1 MAAALTTTSRA
12 VLGLLALRPWTTYEL
27 AKQVRRSLSWF
38 WPRAERKL
46 YDEPKRLVDAGLATA
61 RAELVGRRART
72 VYTITDA
79 GRADL
84 RAWLSEPSAPPSF
97 ESEAMVKLFFA
108 DAGTVEQLR
117 AVLQDMHDGS
127 AARRAQLEGFVADH
141 LEHRSAFPDRA
152 ALNALALRLQIEHE
166 RALFEWSRW
175 ALDEVSTWRHP
186 SDPAAAARIG
196 HLLTGPLD
204 TPRPDAGGAR

>member
-1 MAAALTTTSRA
+1 MPAPLTTTSRA

-61 RAELVGRRART
+61 TAELVGRRART
-72 VYTITDA
+72 VYTITEA

-117 AVLQDMHDGS
+117 DLLRAMADES
-127 AARRAQLEGFVADH
+127 AARMAELEEFVADH
-141 LEHRSAFPDRA
+141 VERSAAFPERT
-152 ALNALALRLQIEHE
+152 ALNALALRLQLEHE
-166 RALFEWSRW
+166 RALLDWAHW
-175 ALDEVSTWRHP
+175 ALDEVSTWTSP
-186 SDPAAAARIG
+186 SDPAAAARVRE
-196 HLLTGPLD
+196 LLTEPLRR
-204 TPRPDAGGAR
+204 RP